1 MLLTVLADFTLYI
14 CARIHAHT
22 RVPYS
27 TYKGNVGILVS
38 VYTVAV
44 QNLNY

>member
-14 CARIHAHT
+14 CAHT

>member
-1 MLLTVLADFTLYI
+1 MLLTVLAYFTLNV

-22 RVPYS
+22 LVPCR
-27 TYKGNVGILVS
+27 TYVENLGVLFS
-38 VYTVAV
+38 VYSVAV